1 MLKICPPLRAASVKR
16 GHSGSLVS
24 ATQFDEGT
32 CWRGTLVPAAGEWS
46 ACFGSV
52 AVVRGVS
59 SDAPSDLEKGAK
71 DRLRRA
77 QKRIRRFAVA
87 NRLNRLITLT
97 FEFRPESDRV
107 AVGEVSRF
115 FRRVT
120 YRFPRVPYVWTLE
133 FGEQTRRVHAHA
145 LVGGLDATF
154 LDSKWPLGRTD
165 HVVYDLDAT
174 SLRTAAGYLANDL
187 DRGPLHGG
195 QAYRVAKGFQPEG
208 ISLRGLRDPRSVI
221 WEASH
226 LMGADPTSVDDS
238 ARGASLTAYW
248 DV

>member
-1 MLKICPPLRAASVKR
+1 ME
-16 GHSGSLVS
+16 LVS

-32 CWRGTLVPAAGEWS
+32 CWRGTLVPAAGELS

-52 AVVRGVS
+52 AVVRRVS
-59 SDAPSDLEKGAK
+59 GDAPSDLEKCAK

-77 QKRIRRFAVA
+77 RKRIRRYAVA
-87 NRLNRLITLT
+87 NRLNRLVTLT
-97 FEFRPESDRV
+97 FGSRLVSDRV
-107 AVGEVSRF
+107 AVGEVGRF
-115 FRRVT
+115 FRRVG

-133 FGEQTRRVHAHA
+133 FGEQARRVHAHA
-145 LVGGLDATF
+145 LVGGLDADF
-154 LDSKWPLGRTD
+154 LDSQWTLGRTN

-174 SLRTAAGYLANDL
+174 SLRTAAGYLAKDL

-195 QAYRVAKGFQPEG
+195 QAYRVAKGFQPEE
-208 ISLRGLRDPRSVI
+208 ISLGGSRDPQSVI

-238 ARGASLTAYW
+238 ARGAWLTAFW
-248 DV
+248 DVGL